1 MNMNKSTEEQA
12 RDILNEYLKTNTA
25 YKLSKDTG
33 VKQPTITRFARNE
46 STMNFRT
53 WDRLLPEI
61 NKAIND

>member
-1 MNMNKSTEEQA
+1 MTETTEEKA
-12 RDILNEYLKTNTA
+12 REILNEYLKTNTA
-25 YKLSKDTG
+25 YKLSKETG

-46 STMNFRT
+46 SSMNFRT

>member
-1 MNMNKSTEEQA
+1 MTETTEEKA
-12 RDILNEYLKTNTA
+12 REILNEYLKTNTA
-25 YKLSKDTG
+25 YKLSKETG